1 MGTHRQSA
9 NPARGSRIVKLQTQR
24 FIDRWVGQLLCS
36 AVSAWVRL
44 TGLFSAP
51 PQLAIAPK
59 NILVILL
66 SEMGSIVLAGPMFAQ
81 LRRLYPGAAI
91 HILQL
96 KKNQEVT
103 KLLQLTQPEYMHSLD
118 DSSGVSLVGDILQV
132 SATMRRLGLDAVIDC
147 ELFSRVSALLSF
159 STGAPVRVGFTPH
172 TQEGLYRGSF
182 INHAIPYNPYQHITK
197 QFLSLV
203 DALDSAGSMPRNKV
217 APIRSLP
224 VDTELS
230 VKFSAGELATYHAK
244 LAADHPVTTN
254 KKLVLMYAGG
264 GILPER
270 AWPADHYARVAQ
282 GLCAAGF
289 AVGLIGLKDDAQL
302 AKELIAKIQNIA
314 PTPGSAMPPEGVQP
328 SLGPPGERMTA
339 CIDLTGYTRSIRE
352 LLMLMHA
359 AQLLI
364 TNDGGPGHFATLTP
378 IQTMVFFGPETGKLY
393 GPLGTRNTVL
403 ESGIACS
410 PCLSAYNHRLTF
422 CDGDNQCL
430 KRIAPD
436 PVLADALAFLR
447 GESGNSSNSSEA
459 VAA

>member
-1 MGTHRQSA
+1 M
-9 NPARGSRIVKLQTQR
+9 KLQTQR
-24 FIDRWVGQLLCS
+24 FIDRWVGQLLCG
-36 AVSAWVRL
+36 AVSAWVSF
-44 TGLFSAP
+44 TGLFGRPA
-51 PQLAIAPK
+51 QLEKSPN

-66 SEMGSIVLAGPMFAQ
+66 SEMGSIVLAGPRFAE
-81 LRRLYPGAAI
+81 LRRKYPGAAL
-91 HILQL
+91 HLLQL
-96 KKNQEVT
+96 KKNQEVSR
-103 KLLQLTQPEYMHSLD
+103 LLSLTQPENMHTLD
-118 DSSGVSLVGDILQV
+118 DSSGVSLIRDILKISLV
-132 SATMRRLGLDAVIDC
+132 MRGLHLDAVIDC

-182 INHAIPYNPYQHITK
+182 INHAIPYNPYQHISK
-197 QFLSLV
+197 QFLSLT
-203 DALDSAGSMPRNKV
+203 DALESQGSSPRNK
-217 APIRSLP
+217 AAAIRDLP

-230 VKFSAGELATYHAK
+230 VEFSSQELQAYQAK
-244 LAADHPVTTN
+244 VQTDHPVTASR
-254 KKLVLMYAGG
+254 KLVLMYAGG

-270 AWPADHYARVAQ
+270 AWPAQHYARVGQ

-302 AKELIAKIQNIA
+302 AKTL
-314 PTPGSAMPPEGVQP
+314 SAEIRNQ
-328 SLGPPGERMTA
+328 A
-339 CIDLTGYTRSIRE
+339 CIDLTGYTKSIRE
-352 LLMLMHA
+352 LLMLFHTSS
-359 AQLLI
+359 LLI

-393 GPLGTRNTVL
+393 GPLGMRNQVL

-436 PVLADALAFLR
+436 PVLADALDFLN
-447 GESGNSSNSSEA
+447 GT
-459 VAA
+459 VVQT

>member
-1 MGTHRQSA
+1 MR
-9 NPARGSRIVKLQTQR
+9 KLR
-24 FIDRWVGQLLCS
+24 
-36 AVSAWVRL
+36 
-44 TGLFSAP
+44 
-51 PQLAIAPK
+51 
-59 NILVILL
+59 
-66 SEMGSIVLAGPMFAQ
+66 
-81 LRRLYPGAAI
+81 
-91 HILQL
+91 
-96 KKNQEVT
+96 
-103 KLLQLTQPEYMHSLD
+103 
-118 DSSGVSLVGDILQV
+118 
-132 SATMRRLGLDAVIDC
+132 LDAVIDC

-159 STGAPVRVGFTPH
+159 TTGAPVRVGYTPH

-182 INHAIPYNPYQHITK
+182 INHAIPYNPYQHISK

-203 DALDSAGSMPRNKV
+203 DALDSAGSTPRNKAAV
-217 APIRSLP
+217 IRDLP

-230 VKFSAGELATYHAK
+230 VRFSDAELANYKSKVNTDHA
-244 LAADHPVTTN
+244 VTAGR
-254 KKLVLMYAGG
+254 KLVLLYAGG

-270 AWPADHYARVAQ
+270 AWPAAHYARVAQ

-302 AKELIAKIQNIA
+302 AKDLMAQIKSE
-314 PTPGSAMPPEGVQP
+314 
-328 SLGPPGERMTA
+328 A

-352 LLMLMHA
+352 LLMLFHA
-359 AQLLI
+359 SALLI

-393 GPLGTRNTVL
+393 GPLGTRNIIL

-436 PVLADALAFLR
+436 PVLADALRYLQAD
-447 GESGNSSNSSEA
+447 
-459 VAA
+459 AAASLGAGA

>member
-1 MGTHRQSA
+1 M
-9 NPARGSRIVKLQTQR
+9 KLQTQR
-24 FIDRWVGQLLCS
+24 FIDRWVGQLLCGV
-36 AVSAWVRL
+36 VSGWVRFA
-44 TGLFSAP
+44 GLFSGP
-51 PQLAIAPK
+51 VKPIQSPR

-81 LRRLYPGAAI
+81 LRRNYPGVNI

-96 KKNQEVT
+96 KKNQEVS
-103 KLLQLTQPEYMHSLD
+103 KLLQLTQPEFMHSLD
-118 DSSGVSLVGDILQV
+118 DSSGGSLIGDIL
-132 SATMRRLGLDAVIDC
+132 SISRKMRALGLDAVIDC

-159 STGAPVRVGFTPH
+159 STGAPLRVGFTPH

-182 INHAIPYNPYQHITK
+182 INHAIPYNPYQHISK

-203 DALDSAGSMPRNKV
+203 DALQSAGSTPRNKA
-217 APIRSLP
+217 APIRELP
-224 VDTELS
+224 TDTELS
-230 VKFSAGELATYHAK
+230 VNFTPAELQGYRAQVQ
-244 LAADHPVTTN
+244 ADHPITASR
-254 KKLVLMYAGG
+254 KLVLMYAGG

-270 AWPADHYARVAQ
+270 AWPAAHYARVAQ

-302 AKELIAKIQNIA
+302 AKDLLAQIKSE
-314 PTPGSAMPPEGVQP
+314 
-328 SLGPPGERMTA
+328 A
-339 CIDLTGYTRSIRE
+339 CLDLTGYTRSIRE
-352 LLMLMHA
+352 LLMLFHA
-359 AQLLI
+359 SELLI

-393 GPLGTRNTVL
+393 GPLGTRNSVL

-436 PVLADALAFLR
+436 PVLDQALHFLQGAALA
-447 GESGNSSNSSEA
+447 S
-459 VAA
+459 

>member
-1 MGTHRQSA
+1 M
-9 NPARGSRIVKLQTQR
+9 KLQTQR
-24 FIDRWVGQLLCS
+24 FIDRWVGQLLC
-36 AVSAWVRL
+36 AGVSAWVRL
-44 TGLFSAP
+44 TGLWAP
-51 PQLAIAPK
+51 PAQLGRAPK
-59 NILVILL
+59 HILVILL
-66 SEMGSIVLAGPMFAQ
+66 SEMGSIVLAGPMFAA
-81 LRRLYPGAAI
+81 LRRQHPGAAI

-96 KKNQEVT
+96 KKNQEVS
-103 KLLQLTQPEYMHSLD
+103 KLLQLTQPECMHSLD
-118 DSSGVSLVGDILQV
+118 DSSGGSLLRDILKVSL
-132 SATMRRLGLDAVIDC
+132 AMRRLGLDAVIDC

-182 INHAIPYNPYQHITK
+182 INHAIPYNPYQHISK

-203 DALDSAGSMPRNKV
+203 DALESQGGAPRNKA
-217 APIRSLP
+217 APIRTLP

-230 VKFSAGELATYHAK
+230 VEFSAQELAAYRTQVQT
-244 LAADHPVTTN
+244 DHPITAQRS
-254 KKLVLMYAGG
+254 LVLLYAGG

-270 AWPADHYARVAQ
+270 AWPANHYARVAQ
-282 GLCAAGF
+282 GLCAAGY

-302 AKELIAKIQNIA
+302 AQDLILKIR
-314 PTPGSAMPPEGVQP
+314 SE
-328 SLGPPGERMTA
+328 A

-352 LLMLMHA
+352 LLMLFHTA
-359 AQLLI
+359 RLLI

-436 PVLADALAFLR
+436 PVLDQALSFLR
-447 GESGNSSNSSEA
+447 TSGAGAGTGSTG
-459 VAA
+459 AAA

>member
-1 MGTHRQSA
+1 M
-9 NPARGSRIVKLQTQR
+9 KLQTQR

-36 AVSAWVRL
+36 GVSAWVRL
-44 TGLFSAP
+44 VGLFGAP
-51 PQLAIAPK
+51 AKLGAAPK

-66 SEMGSIVLAGPMFAQ
+66 SEMGSIVLAGPMFAE
-81 LRRLYPGAAI
+81 LRRKYPSAAI
-91 HILQL
+91 HVLQL
-96 KKNQEVT
+96 KKNQEVSR
-103 KLLQLTQPEYMHSLD
+103 LLSLTQPENMHTLD
-118 DSSGVSLVGDILQV
+118 DSSGGSLVRDILKVSL
-132 SATMRRLGLDAVIDC
+132 AMRRLGLDAVIDC

-159 STGAPVRVGFTPH
+159 STGAAVRVGFTPH

-182 INHAIPYNPYQHITK
+182 INHAIPYNPYQHISK

-203 DALDSAGSMPRNKV
+203 DALESDGSMPRNK
-217 APIRSLP
+217 AARIRELP

-230 VKFSAGELATYHAK
+230 VKFSAEELNTYRTQVQ
-244 LAADHPVTTN
+244 ADHPVTTHR
-254 KKLVLMYAGG
+254 KLVLMYAGG

-270 AWPADHYARVAQ
+270 AWPAAHYARVAS

-302 AKELIAKIQNIA
+302 AQDLMGQIRND
-314 PTPGSAMPPEGVQP
+314 
-328 SLGPPGERMTA
+328 A

-352 LLMLMHA
+352 LLMLFHA
-359 AQLLI
+359 SSLLI
-364 TNDGGPGHFATLTP
+364 TNDGGPGHFATVTP

-393 GPLGTRNTVL
+393 GPLGTRNKVL

-436 PVLADALAFLR
+436 PVLADALQFLNQR
-447 GESGNSSNSSEA
+447 GPAGNTLL
-459 VAA
+459 

>member
-1 MGTHRQSA
+1 M
-9 NPARGSRIVKLQTQR
+9 KLQTQR
-24 FIDRWVGQLLCS
+24 FIDRWLGQVLC
-36 AVSAWVRL
+36 ALVSAWVRYTSL
-44 TGLFSAP
+44 RRTPATLGKAP
-51 PQLAIAPK
+51 RH
-59 NILVILL
+59 ILVILL
-66 SEMGSIVLAGPMFAQ
+66 SEMGSIVLAGPMFAA
-81 LRRLYPGAAI
+81 LRRTYPSATL
-91 HILQL
+91 HVLQL
-96 KKNQEVT
+96 KKNQEVS
-103 KLLQLTQPEYMHSLD
+103 KLLQLAAPEHLHSLD
-118 DSSGVSLVGDILQV
+118 DSSGGNLLRDILKVSL
-132 SATMRRLGLDAVIDC
+132 AMRRLPLDAVIDC

-182 INHAIPYNPYQHITK
+182 INHAIPYNPYQHISK

-203 DALDSAGSMPRNKV
+203 DALDSAGSTPRNKV
-217 APIRSLP
+217 GVIRSTP

-230 VKFSAGELATYHAK
+230 VNFEAAELRAYRQKVAS
-244 LAADHPVTTN
+244 DHPTTQDR
-254 KKLVLMYAGG
+254 KLVLMYAGG

-270 AWPADHYARVAQ
+270 AWPAEHYARVGQ
-282 GLCAAGF
+282 GLCQAGF

-302 AKELIAKIQNIA
+302 AKDLRAKIQ
-314 PTPGSAMPPEGVQP
+314 SE
-328 SLGPPGERMTA
+328 L

-352 LLMLMHA
+352 LLMLFHA

-436 PVLADALAFLR
+436 PVLADALAYLQPTPAR
-447 GESGNSSNSSEA
+447 TEA
-459 VAA
+459 AAA

>member
-1 MGTHRQSA
+1 M
-9 NPARGSRIVKLQTQR
+9 KLQTQR
-24 FIDRWVGQLLCS
+24 FIDRWVGQLLC
-36 AVSAWVRL
+36 AGVSAWVRL
-44 TGLFSAP
+44 TGLWAAP
-51 PQLAIAPK
+51 AQLGRAPK
-59 NILVILL
+59 HILVILL
-66 SEMGSIVLAGPMFAQ
+66 SEMGSIVLAGPMFAA
-81 LRRLYPGAAI
+81 LRRQYPGAAI

-96 KKNQEVT
+96 KKNQEVS
-103 KLLQLTQPEYMHSLD
+103 KLLQLTQAECMHSLD
-118 DSSGVSLVGDILQV
+118 DSSGGSLVRDILKVSL
-132 SATMRRLGLDAVIDC
+132 AMRRLGLDTVIDC

-182 INHAIPYNPYQHITK
+182 INHAIPYNPYQHISK

-203 DALDSAGSMPRNKV
+203 DALESHGGAPRNKA
-217 APIRSLP
+217 APIRTLP

-230 VKFSAGELATYHAK
+230 VEFSAQELAAYRTQVQT
-244 LAADHPVTTN
+244 DHPITAQRS
-254 KKLVLMYAGG
+254 LVLLYAGG

-270 AWPADHYARVAQ
+270 AWPANHYARVAQ
-282 GLCAAGF
+282 GLCAAGY

-302 AKELIAKIQNIA
+302 AQDLILKIR
-314 PTPGSAMPPEGVQP
+314 SE
-328 SLGPPGERMTA
+328 A

-352 LLMLMHA
+352 LLMLFHTA
-359 AQLLI
+359 RLLI

-436 PVLADALAFLR
+436 PVLDQALSFLR
-447 GESGNSSNSSEA
+447 TSGAGAGTGSTG
-459 VAA
+459 AAA

>member
-1 MGTHRQSA
+1 M
-9 NPARGSRIVKLQTQR
+9 KLQTQR
-24 FIDRWVGQLLCS
+24 FIDRWVGQLLCG
-36 AVSAWVRL
+36 AVSAWVRF

-51 PQLAIAPK
+51 TQLAIAPK

-81 LRRLYPGAAI
+81 LRRQYPGAAI

-103 KLLQLTQPEYMHSLD
+103 RLLQLTRPETMHSLD
-118 DSSGVSLVGDILQV
+118 DSSGSSLVRDILKVSL
-132 SATMRRLGLDAVIDC
+132 AMRRLGLDAVIDC

-159 STGAPVRVGFTPH
+159 TTGAPVRVGFTPH

-182 INHAIPYNPYQHITK
+182 INHAIPYNPYQHISK

-203 DALDSAGSMPRNKV
+203 DALGSAGSIPRNK
-217 APIRSLP
+217 AAAIRNMP

-230 VKFSAGELATYHAK
+230 VVFAHDELAAYRAK
-244 LAADHPVTTN
+244 LLADHPVTTS

-270 AWPADHYARVAQ
+270 AWPAEHYARVAQ

-289 AVGLIGLKDDAQL
+289 TVGLIGLKDDAQL
-302 AKELIAKIQNIA
+302 AKDLLVKIQ
-314 PTPGSAMPPEGVQP
+314 SE
-328 SLGPPGERMTA
+328 A
-339 CIDLTGYTRSIRE
+339 CIDLTGYTKSIRE
-352 LLMLMHA
+352 LLMLFHA

-393 GPLGTRNTVL
+393 GPLGSRNTVL

-436 PVLADALAFLR
+436 PVLADALAFL
-447 GESGNSSNSSEA
+447 SSPP
-459 VAA
+459 AATTA

>member
-1 MGTHRQSA
+1 M
-9 NPARGSRIVKLQTQR
+9 KLQTQR
-24 FIDRWVGQLLCS
+24 FIDRWVGQLLC
-36 AVSAWVRL
+36 AGVSGWVRL
-44 TGLFSAP
+44 TSGGAP
-51 PQLAIAPK
+51 APVIAKDAK

-81 LRRLYPGAAI
+81 LRRQYPQAKI

-96 KKNQEVT
+96 KKNQEVS
-103 KLLQLTQPEYMHSLD
+103 KLLQLTEPEHMHSLD
-118 DSSGVSLVGDILQV
+118 DSSGGALIGDIIQVSL
-132 SATMRRLGLDAVIDC
+132 AMRSLGLDAVIDC

-159 STGAPVRVGFTPH
+159 TTGAPVRVGYTPH

-182 INHAIPYNPYQHITK
+182 INYAIPYNPYQHISK

-203 DALDSAGSMPRNKV
+203 DALDSAGSTPRNK
-217 APIRSLP
+217 AAAIRGLP

-230 VKFSAGELATYHAK
+230 VRFTDTELASYQNKVHT
-244 LAADHPVTTN
+244 DHPVSAGR
-254 KKLVLMYAGG
+254 KLVLLYAGG

-270 AWPADHYARVAQ
+270 AWPAAHYARVAQ

-302 AKELIAKIQNIA
+302 AKELMAQIK
-314 PTPGSAMPPEGVQP
+314 SD
-328 SLGPPGERMTA
+328 A

-352 LLMLMHA
+352 LLMLFHA
-359 AQLLI
+359 SALLI

-378 IQTMVFFGPETGKLY
+378 IQSMVFFGPETGKLY
-393 GPLGTRNTVL
+393 GPLGTRNIIL

-422 CDGDNQCL
+422 CNGDNQCL

-436 PVLADALAFLR
+436 PVLADALRYLQ
-447 GESGNSSNSSEA
+447 GT
-459 VAA
+459 AA

>member
-1 MGTHRQSA
+1 M
-9 NPARGSRIVKLQTQR
+9 KLQTQR
-24 FIDRWVGQLLCS
+24 FIDRWAGQLLCGI
-36 AVSAWVRL
+36 VSQWVRF
-44 TGLFSAP
+44 TGLWRTPVRLSKEP
-51 PQLAIAPK
+51 RHV
-59 NILVILL
+59 LVILL
-66 SEMGSIVLAGPMFAQ
+66 SEMGSIVLAGPMFSA
-81 LRRLYPGAAI
+81 LRRTYPTAKI
-91 HILQL
+91 HVLQL
-96 KKNQEVT
+96 KKNQEVS
-103 KLLQLTQPEYMHSLD
+103 KLLQLTSPECMHSLD
-118 DSSGVSLVGDILQV
+118 DSSGGSLVRDILKV
-132 SATMRRLGLDAVIDC
+132 SVAMRSLGLDAVIDC

-182 INHAIPYNPYQHITK
+182 INHAIPYNPYQHISK

-203 DALDSAGSMPRNKV
+203 DALDSAGSVPRNKA
-217 APIRSLP
+217 APIRKTP
-224 VDTELS
+224 VTTELS
-230 VKFSAGELATYHAK
+230 VAFADGEI
-244 LAADHPVTTN
+244 AAYRGKVQSDHPVTASR
-254 KKLVLMYAGG
+254 KLVLMYAGG

-282 GLCAAGF
+282 GLCSAGY

-302 AKELIAKIQNIA
+302 AKDLIEKIRN
-314 PTPGSAMPPEGVQP
+314 E
-328 SLGPPGERMTA
+328 A

-352 LLMLMHA
+352 LLMLFHSA
-359 AQLLI
+359 HLLI

-393 GPLGTRNTVL
+393 GPLGTRNKVL

-436 PVLADALAFLR
+436 PVLADALQFL
-447 GESGNSSNSSEA
+447 NA
-459 VAA
+459 P

>member
-1 MGTHRQSA
+1 M
-9 NPARGSRIVKLQTQR
+9 KLQTQR
-24 FIDRWVGQLLCS
+24 FIDRWAGQLLCG
-36 AVSAWVRL
+36 AVSAWVRF

-51 PQLAIAPK
+51 PQLATAPT
-59 NILVILL
+59 NFLVILL

-81 LRRLYPGAAI
+81 LRRQYPGAAI

-118 DSSGVSLVGDILQV
+118 DRSGASLVGDILKV

-172 TQEGLYRGSF
+172 TQEGLYRGNF
-182 INHAIPYNPYQHITK
+182 INHAIPYNPYQHISK

-203 DALDSAGSMPRNKV
+203 DALKPAGSMPRNKA
-217 APIRSLP
+217 APIRSMP
-224 VDTELS
+224 VGTELS
-230 VKFSAGELATYHAK
+230 VTFSEGELAAYRAK
-244 LAADHPVTTN
+244 LLTDHSVTASR
-254 KKLVLMYAGG
+254 KLVLVYAGG

-270 AWPADHYARVAQ
+270 AWPAEHYARVAK

-302 AKELIAKIQNIA
+302 ATDLISKIKH
-314 PTPGSAMPPEGVQP
+314 E
-328 SLGPPGERMTA
+328 A
-339 CIDLTGYTRSIRE
+339 CVDLTGYTRSIRE

-393 GPLGTRNTVL
+393 GPLGSRNTVL

-436 PVLADALAFLR
+436 PVLADALAFL
-447 GESGNSSNSSEA
+447 GGNNSSSGKTAEA
-459 VAA
+459 NVS